1 MEFFHAQ
8 ETLTA
13 MQWILRAIV
22 SYIFL
27 LIVVK
32 AMGQRSISQL
42 SLLDFAVAITI
53 GNIIAHPLS
62 DEGLGLKGSM
72 ITMVSLAVLYSASV
86 FAVLKSGSIRKF
98 VLPRPLPLVDRGQL
112 VYPNLKKARIT
123 IDYLLSEARKSK
135 IEDIRKLSLAL
146 WEPDGTISFFE
157 SPQYQGPT
165 RSDFDMVPEP
175 FDLPAV
181 VVREGMIDQQALLQK
196 GKDETWLLSVL
207 KKEHYVQLQ
216 DVLLATLDRSG
227 RVKVFV
233 GGRQSKSDRT

>member
-1 MEFFHAQ
+1 MEFFYAQ
-8 ETLTA
+8 ESLTA
-13 MQWILRAIV
+13 MQWVLRSVV

-42 SLLDFAVAITI
+42 SLLDFAIAIAI

-72 ITMVSLAVLYSASV
+72 ITMVALTILYSASV
-86 FAVLKSGSIRKF
+86 FAVLKSGRVRNF
-98 VLPRPLPLVDRGQL
+98 VLPRPFPLVDKGQL

-123 IDYLLSEARKSK
+123 IDYLLSEARKAK
-135 IEDIRKLSLAL
+135 IEDLQKLSLAL

-165 RSDFDMVPEP
+165 RSDFNMAPEP
-175 FDLPAV
+175 FDLPEV
-181 VVREGMIDQQALLQK
+181 VVREGKIDRQALRQAE
-196 GKDETWLLSVL
+196 KDEAWLLSVL
-207 KKEHYVQLQ
+207 KEEHYVQLQ

-227 RVKVFV
+227 EVKVFV
-233 GGRQSKSDRT
+233 GGR

>member
-1 MEFFHAQ
+1 MEFFYAQ
-8 ETLTA
+8 ESLTA
-13 MQWILRAIV
+13 MQWVLRSVV
-22 SYIFL
+22 SYFFL

-42 SLLDFAVAITI
+42 SLLDFAIAITI

-86 FAVLKSGSIRKF
+86 FAVLKSGRVRNF
-98 VLPRPLPLVDRGQL
+98 VLPRPFPLVDKGQL

-123 IDYLLSEARKSK
+123 IDYLLSEARKAK
-135 IEDIRKLSLAL
+135 IEDLQKLSLAV

-165 RSDFDMVPEP
+165 RSDFNMAPEP
-175 FDLPAV
+175 FDLPEV
-181 VVREGMIDQQALLQK
+181 VVREGKIDRQALRQAE
-196 GKDETWLLSVL
+196 KDEAWLLSVL
-207 KKEHYVQLQ
+207 KEEHYVQLQ

-227 RVKVFV
+227 EVKVFV
-233 GGRQSKSDRT
+233 GGR

>member
-1 MEFFHAQ
+1 MEFIHPQ

-13 MQWILRAIV
+13 MQWILRAVV

-32 AMGQRSISQL
+32 VMGQRSISQL
-42 SLLDFAVAITI
+42 SLLDFAIAITI

-62 DEGLGLKGSM
+62 DKGLGLKGSM
-72 ITMVSLAVLYSASV
+72 ITMAAFAVLYLTSV
-86 FAVLKSGSIRKF
+86 FAVLKAGRIRNF
-98 VLPRPLPLVDRGQL
+98 VLPRPIPLVEKGQL

-123 IDYLLSEARKSK
+123 IDYLLSEARKAK
-135 IEDIRKLSLAL
+135 IEDLETLALAL

-165 RSDFDMVPEP
+165 RSDFNMTPEP
-175 FDLPAV
+175 FDLPVV
-181 VVREGMIDQQALLQK
+181 VVREGRVDKQALQWK
-196 GKDETWLLSVL
+196 GKDEAGLLSIL
-207 KKEHYVQLQ
+207 KEEHDVRLQ
-216 DVLLATLDRSG
+216 DVLLATMDRSG

-233 GGRQSKSDRT
+233 RGR

>member
-13 MQWILRAIV
+13 LQWILRV
-22 SYIFL
+22 VVTYIFL
-27 LIVVK
+27 LFVVK

-42 SLLDFAVAITI
+42 NLLDFAVAIVI

-62 DEGLGLKGSM
+62 DAGVGLKGSM
-72 ITMVSLAVLYSASV
+72 ITMVALVVLYSASV
-86 FAVLKSGSIRKF
+86 FAVLKSGRVRNF

-123 IDYLLSEARKSK
+123 VDYLLSEARKSK
-135 IEDIRKLSLAL
+135 IEDLQRLSLAL

-165 RSDFDMVPEP
+165 RSDFDMVPGP
-175 FDLPAV
+175 FDLPMV
-181 VVREGMIDQQALLQK
+181 VVREGKIDRK
-196 GKDETWLLSVL
+196 GLMQTGKNEAWLLSVL
-207 KKEHYVQLQ
+207 KEEHYIQLQ
-216 DVLLATLDRSG
+216 NVLLATLDRSG
-227 RVKVFV
+227 KVKVFV
-233 GGRQSKSDRT
+233 YGKGRK

>member
-1 MEFFHAQ
+1 MEFIHPQ

-13 MQWILRAIV
+13 MQWILRAVV

-32 AMGQRSISQL
+32 VMGQRSISQL
-42 SLLDFAVAITI
+42 SLLDFAIAITI

-62 DEGLGLKGSM
+62 DKGLGLKGSM
-72 ITMVSLAVLYSASV
+72 ITMAAFAVLYSTSV
-86 FAVLKSGSIRKF
+86 FAVLKSGRVRNF
-98 VLPRPLPLVDRGQL
+98 VLPRPIPLVEKGQL

-123 IDYLLSEARKSK
+123 IDYLLSEARKAK
-135 IEDIRKLSLAL
+135 IEDLETLALAL

-165 RSDFDMVPEP
+165 RSDFNMTPEP
-175 FDLPAV
+175 FDLPVV
-181 VVREGMIDQQALLQK
+181 VVREGRVDKQALQWK
-196 GKDETWLLSVL
+196 GKDEAWLLSIL
-207 KKEHYVQLQ
+207 KEEHDVRLQ
-216 DVLLATLDRSG
+216 DVLLATMDRSG

-233 GGRQSKSDRT
+233 RGR

>member
-1 MEFFHAQ
+1 MEFIHPQ

-13 MQWILRAIV
+13 MQWILRAVV

-32 AMGQRSISQL
+32 VMGQRSISQL
-42 SLLDFAVAITI
+42 SLLDFAIAITI

-62 DEGLGLKGSM
+62 DKGLGLKGSM
-72 ITMVSLAVLYSASV
+72 ITMAAFAVLYSTSV
-86 FAVLKSGSIRKF
+86 FAVLKSGRVRNF
-98 VLPRPLPLVDRGQL
+98 VLPRPIPLVEKGQL

-123 IDYLLSEARKSK
+123 IDYLLSEARKAK
-135 IEDIRKLSLAL
+135 IEDLETLALAL

-165 RSDFDMVPEP
+165 RSDFNMTPEP
-175 FDLPAV
+175 FDLPVV
-181 VVREGMIDQQALLQK
+181 VVREGRVDKQALQWK
-196 GKDETWLLSVL
+196 GKDEAGLLSIL
-207 KKEHYVQLQ
+207 KEEHDVRLQ
-216 DVLLATLDRSG
+216 DVLLATMDRSG

-233 GGRQSKSDRT
+233 RGR

>member
-13 MQWILRAIV
+13 TQWILRAVV
-22 SYIFL
+22 SYFFL

-32 AMGQRSISQL
+32 VMGQRSISQL
-42 SLLDFAVAITI
+42 SLLDFAIAIAI

-72 ITMVSLAVLYSASV
+72 ITMVALVVLYSASV
-86 FAVLKSGSIRKF
+86 FAVLKSGRVRDF
-98 VLPRPLPLVDRGQL
+98 VLPRPIPLVEKGQL

-123 IDYLLSEARKSK
+123 IDYLLSEARKAK
-135 IEDIRKLSLAL
+135 IEDIQKLSLAL

-165 RSDFDMVPEP
+165 RSDFDIVPEP
-175 FDLPAV
+175 FDLPVV
-181 VVREGMIDQQALLQK
+181 VVREGEIDRKALGEK
-196 GKDETWLLSVL
+196 GKDEAWLMSVI
-207 KKEHYVQLQ
+207 KEEHFITLE
-216 DVLLATLDRSG
+216 DVLLATMERSG

-233 GGRQSKSDRT
+233 RGRGS

>member
-13 MQWILRAIV
+13 TQWVLRAVV

-42 SLLDFAVAITI
+42 SLLDFAIAIAI

-72 ITMVSLAVLYSASV
+72 ITMVALVVLYSASV
-86 FAVLKSGSIRKF
+86 VAVLKSGRVRNF

-135 IEDIRKLSLAL
+135 IEDLQKLSLAL

-157 SPQYQGPT
+157 SPQFQGPN
-165 RSDFDMVPEP
+165 RSDFNMSPEP
-175 FDLPAV
+175 FDLPVV
-181 VVREGMIDQQALLQK
+181 VVREGNIDRKALQEK
-196 GKDETWLLSVL
+196 GKDEAWLLSVL
-207 KKEHYVQLQ
+207 KEEHYIQLE
-216 DVLLATLDRSG
+216 DVLLATAERSG

-233 GGRQSKSDRT
+233 RERGS

>member
-13 MQWILRAIV
+13 TQWILRAVV
-22 SYIFL
+22 SYFFL

-32 AMGQRSISQL
+32 VMGQRSISQL
-42 SLLDFAVAITI
+42 SLLDFAIAIAI

-72 ITMVSLAVLYSASV
+72 ITMVALVVLYSASV
-86 FAVLKSGSIRKF
+86 FAVLKSGRVRDF
-98 VLPRPLPLVDRGQL
+98 VLPRPIPLVEKGQL

-123 IDYLLSEARKSK
+123 IDYLLSEARKAK
-135 IEDIRKLSLAL
+135 IEDIQKLSLAL

-175 FDLPAV
+175 FDLPVV
-181 VVREGMIDQQALLQK
+181 VVREGEIDRKALGEK
-196 GKDETWLLSVL
+196 GKDEAWLMSVL
-207 KKEHYVQLQ
+207 KEEHFITLE
-216 DVLLATLDRSG
+216 DVLLATMERSG

-233 GGRQSKSDRT
+233 RGRGS

>member
-13 MQWILRAIV
+13 TQWILRAVV

-32 AMGQRSISQL
+32 VMGQRSISQL
-42 SLLDFAVAITI
+42 SLLDFAIAIAI

-72 ITMVSLAVLYSASV
+72 ITMVALVVLYSASV
-86 FAVLKSGSIRKF
+86 FAVLKSGRVRDF
-98 VLPRPLPLVDRGQL
+98 VLPRPIPLVEKGQL

-123 IDYLLSEARKSK
+123 IDYLLSEARKAK
-135 IEDIRKLSLAL
+135 IEDIQKLSLAL

-165 RSDFDMVPEP
+165 RSDFDIVPEP
-175 FDLPAV
+175 FDLPVV
-181 VVREGMIDQQALLQK
+181 VVREGEIDRKALGEK
-196 GKDETWLLSVL
+196 GKDEAWLMSVL
-207 KKEHYVQLQ
+207 KEEHFITLE
-216 DVLLATLDRSG
+216 DVLLATMERSG

-233 GGRQSKSDRT
+233 RGRGS